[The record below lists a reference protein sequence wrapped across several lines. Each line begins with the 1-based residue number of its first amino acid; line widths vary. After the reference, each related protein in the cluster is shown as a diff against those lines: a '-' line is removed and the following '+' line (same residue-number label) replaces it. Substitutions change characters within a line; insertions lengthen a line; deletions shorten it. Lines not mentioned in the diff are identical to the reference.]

1 MYCSKCGGVMS
12 DDAAFCSNCGQAFA
26 VAAAVARA
34 PMMSSPVA
42 APTAGGVA
50 TVPAYAGY
58 AAISRVEYAGF
69 WVRFLAF
76 LIDNAVV
83 GIGFV
88 LILIPLIFLTGLGGF
103 IGEIHPNEDMNDVGI
118 FMLFGLL
125 FLAATASLLLTWLYH
140 ALMESSE
147 WQATLG
153 KKVLGLVVT
162 DMARQLRPRDG
173 EALCQDHHQHGAC
186 IYRIHH
192 GRIYGKKAGA
202 ARHDRGMP
210 GAAAK
215 QLRKNSGS
223 SRSDGR
229 SLLGYAT
236 TGAKSKRE
244 KICPPRFSRP
254 WELTPAIVLPC
265 LIA

>member
-1 MYCSKCGGVMS
+1 MADG
-12 DDAAFCSNCGQAFA
+12 AAFCSNCGQAFA

-42 APTAGGVA
+42 APIAGGVA
-50 TVPAYAGY
+50 AVPAYAGY
-58 AAISRVEYAGF
+58 AAVPRVVYAGF

-76 LIDNAVV
+76 LIDNAVI

-125 FLAATASLLLTWLYH
+125 FLAATVSLLLTWLYH

-162 DMARQLRPRDG
+162 DMAGRRVSFGRATGRHFAKIITNMVPAFIGYIMAGFTERKQAMHDMIAGCLVLRR
-173 EALCQDHHQHGAC
+173 
-186 IYRIHH
+186 
-192 GRIYGKKAGA
+192 
-202 ARHDRGMP
+202 
-210 GAAAK
+210 
-215 QLRKNSGS
+215 NN
-223 SRSDGR
+223 
-229 SLLGYAT
+229 
-236 TGAKSKRE
+236 
-244 KICPPRFSRP
+244 
-254 WELTPAIVLPC
+254 
-265 LIA
+265 

>member
-1 MYCSKCGGVMS
+1 MADG
-12 DDAAFCSNCGQAFA
+12 AAFCSNCGQAFA

-42 APTAGGVA
+42 APIAGGVA
-50 TVPAYAGY
+50 AVPAYAGY
-58 AAISRVEYAGF
+58 AAVPRAEYAGF

-76 LIDNAVV
+76 LIDNAVM

-125 FLAATASLLLTWLYH
+125 FLAATVSLLLTWLYH

-162 DMARQLRPRDG
+162 DMAGRRVSFGRATGRHFAKIITNMVPAFIGYIMAGFTERKQALHDMIAGCLVLRR
-173 EALCQDHHQHGAC
+173 
-186 IYRIHH
+186 
-192 GRIYGKKAGA
+192 
-202 ARHDRGMP
+202 
-210 GAAAK
+210 
-215 QLRKNSGS
+215 NN
-223 SRSDGR
+223 
-229 SLLGYAT
+229 
-236 TGAKSKRE
+236 
-244 KICPPRFSRP
+244 
-254 WELTPAIVLPC
+254 
-265 LIA
+265 